1 MNFKLKKEEEENQ
14 CQRSIPECPLCQQ
27 PVKSPLQLNKK
38 KKKKKKIK
46 KITKSG
52 GKKSSDLRSKPDS
65 RGEER
70 REEDGGRE
78 AKLREGCRKK
88 RARGRCYVRQRG
100 PQENSRDGADP
111 VADNSRRCGHVSTA
125 VVYNHPAFNYSSWFK
140 RMIKSEP
147 RD

>member
-1 MNFKLKKEEEENQ
+1 MPKINTWVPIVPAACQVSTPTKQKEEEE
-14 CQRSIPECPLCQQ
+14 E
-27 PVKSPLQLNKK
+27 
-38 KKKKKKIK
+38 KIK
-46 KITKSG
+46 KMTKSG

-111 VADNSRRCGHVSTA
+111 VADNSRRRGHVSTA

>member
-78 AKLREGCRKK
+78 AKLRGVQKKESEGALLRQTAWAPRK
-88 RARGRCYVRQRG
+88 
-100 PQENSRDGADP
+100 
-111 VADNSRRCGHVSTA
+111 
-125 VVYNHPAFNYSSWFK
+125 F
-140 RMIKSEP
+140 
-147 RD
+147 